1 MEQPFEPI
9 PDILPE
15 LAHASAS
22 DWVWVD
28 VRTESEFY
36 GPMGH
41 VPGALHVPL
50 GMALMQF
57 LEDADPD
64 KAYIFV
70 CAHGFRSAKA
80 AGLAREKG
88 LSQVK
93 NLKGGTEA
101 WIQHNLPVVHEA
113 PGACHPTP

>member
-1 MEQPFEPI
+1 MII

-15 LAHASAS
+15 LAQASAS

-28 VRTESEFY
+28 VRTEAEFY

-50 GMALMQF
+50 GMALMHF
-57 LEDADPD
+57 LEGADSD

-80 AGLAREKG
+80 AGLALQKG
-88 LSQVK
+88 FSQVK
-93 NLKGGTEA
+93 NLKGGTEN
-101 WIQHNLPVVHEA
+101 WIQQNLPVVHET
-113 PGACHPTP
+113 PDACVPTP